1 MTTAQAAAQAPA
13 PAPALGEVEVA
24 ALRERLL
31 RLDTAA
37 VADAMDGLR
46 IPAGVLPGIAAR
58 TPDAVACGPAFTVR
72 YRAVDDDTVFRG
84 AADYLDDVPA
94 GSVVVVDNG
103 GSRTCTT
110 WGSLLSSVALDRG
123 VSGTVVHG
131 SARDVRESRSAGYPL
146 FSTNVTMVSGK
157 NRVMLDR
164 TGVEV
169 DIAGTSVAPGDW
181 ILADDNGALRIPAAL
196 VEEVVRRAEA
206 VERTES
212 RIREAALG
220 GSRLDEARARFGYA
234 RPWEDGGED
243 DRR

>member
-1 MTTAQAAAQAPA
+1 MTTAAPA
-13 PAPALGEVEVA
+13 DVE
-24 ALRERLL
+24 ALRERLS

-37 VADAMDGLR
+37 LSDAMDSLR
-46 IPAGVLPGIAAR
+46 TPPCVLPGIAAR
-58 TPDAVACGPAFTVR
+58 TPGTVACGPAFTVR
-72 YRAVDDDTVFRG
+72 YRAVVDDSTFHN
-84 AADYLDDVPA
+84 AANYIDDVPV

-103 GSRTCTT
+103 GSRTCTN
-110 WGSLLSSVALDRG
+110 WGSLLSSVALHRG
-123 VSGTVVHG
+123 ISGTVVHG
-131 SARDVRESRSAGYPL
+131 SVRDVKESRTAGYPL
-146 FSTNVTMVSGK
+146 FSTDVTMVSGK

-181 ILADDNGALRIPAAL
+181 IVADDNGALRIPANL

-212 RIREAALG
+212 RIREAALSDG
-220 GSRLDEARARFGYA
+220 RLDEARARFGYA

-243 DRR
+243 GNC